1 MPNLDILRCTGCT
14 ACAVSCRTKCITMT
28 ENTEGF
34 LEPRIDMS
42 SCVECGLCE
51 KVCPLNKPLAEE
63 KPIKAYA
70 VKSKSEQTI
79 MDSSSGGLFSE
90 MANAVLSKNGVVFGA
105 KYDENFKVVHG
116 YTENVQDLKNF
127 RGSKYVQS
135 ELGDT
140 FKEVEAF
147 LKNDRLVLF
156 CGTPCQAAGLKSFLR
171 KEYENLILVDF
182 ICHGVPS
189 PKVWQEYFDI
199 KADKKH
205 LDKISF
211 RDKTRGWNSYSLSFT
226 YANGKKICE
235 SRYINKYL
243 RGFNSNMFLRGSC
256 HDCHFKTVNRVSDV
270 TIADFWGVERVL
282 PQFADKNGVS
292 LAFLQT
298 DKGQAFFGSI
308 QNIAFV
314 EADAKKAADLN
325 KSMTVSAVPNKNRNS
340 FFSDLDTHKIKFVMN
355 KYCTISPKER
365 AILII
370 RTLYRKLKKR

>member
-28 ENTEGF
+28 ENIEGF

-105 KYDENFKVVHG
+105 KYDDNFKVVHG
-116 YTENVQDLKNF
+116 YTESTQDITCF

-147 LKNDRLVLF
+147 LKDNRLVLF
-156 CGTPCQAAGLKSFLR
+156 CGTPCQIAGLKSYLK
-171 KEYENLILVDF
+171 KEYENLLLIDF

-189 PKVWQEYFDI
+189 PKVWKEYLNF
-199 KADKKH
+199 KADKKQ
-205 LDKISF
+205 LEKVSF
-211 RDKTRGWNSYSLSFT
+211 RDKIKGWSQYSLSFT
-226 YANGKKICE
+226 YSNGKKVCE
-235 SRYINKYL
+235 TRYINKYL

-256 HDCHFKTVNRVSDV
+256 HNCHFKTVNRVSDI
-270 TIADFWGVERVL
+270 TIADFWGVDSVL
-282 PQFADKNGVS
+282 PDFSNKKGVS
-292 LAFLQT
+292 LAFLQSEKGKNFFESISNIEYKKT
-298 DKGQAFFGSI
+298 DT
-308 QNIAFV
+308 
-314 EADAKKAADLN
+314 EKAVSLN
-325 KSMTVSAVPNKNRNS
+325 KSMVISAVPNKNRSN
-340 FFSDLDTHKIKFVMN
+340 FFNEFNTGGIKSAIN
-355 KYCTISPKER
+355 KYCTIPPKER
-365 AILII
+365 AILAI
-370 RTLYRKLKKR
+370 RTLYRKLKKG